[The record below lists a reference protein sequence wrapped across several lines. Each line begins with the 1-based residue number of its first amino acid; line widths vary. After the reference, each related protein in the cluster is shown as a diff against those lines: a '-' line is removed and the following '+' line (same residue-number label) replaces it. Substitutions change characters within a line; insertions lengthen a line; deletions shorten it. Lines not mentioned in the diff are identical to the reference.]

1 MTTWRLSGVGRRILV
16 HTWVFVLLVA
26 VWELIARQADKFYFP
41 TLSSILRDA
50 RQLWLSGP
58 PSHLWLDD
66 TVGHQIV
73 PSLVRL
79 AGGFALA
86 AVAGVAGGFAI
97 GRSQAL
103 ADLVDPIVHFMRSVP
118 PVALVP
124 IFMLLFGIGT
134 NMRILLIA
142 FTSVWPILLNTIDG
156 VREIEPMYLDT
167 ARVFGI
173 NRRRMLRSVILPA
186 TLPRIF
192 AGLRI
197 SSALALIV
205 MVVSEMTAATSGVG
219 YSLTDAQQAF
229 RYADMW
235 AYILLLGVIGWL
247 LNVIIKVPERLLLSW
262 QQTDSERGE
271 S

>member
-1 MTTWRLSGVGRRILV
+1 MSAWRLPSLGRRVLV
-16 HTWVFVLLVA
+16 HTWVFVLLVV
-26 VWELIARQADKFYFP
+26 VWELIAKQAGKFYFP
-41 TLSSILRDA
+41 SLSAIVRDA
-50 RQLWLSGP
+50 RQLWLTGS
-58 PSHLWLDD
+58 PSHLWLDA

-86 AVAGVAGGFAI
+86 AVAGVACGFAI
-97 GRSQAL
+97 GRSRAL

-173 NRRRMLRSVILPA
+173 SRRRMLRSVILPA

-219 YSLTDAQQAF
+219 YSLTYAQQSF
-229 RYADMW
+229 RYDDMW

-247 LNVIIKVPERLLLSW
+247 LNVIIKVPERLLLKW
-262 QQTDSERGE
+262 QQTGAERGE